1 MVSTNREKN
10 IDFYDEIFE
19 IPWKVESPNWLK
31 SVCYGLIWL
40 AVTMTSDSWSL
51 AADFWSK
58 EKDQHSD
65 GSKLLIA
72 YTLTKKCTWNA
83 PKIPFKCQF
92 KKCMYQKIACVRISL
107 IHLSHFYAWGRP
119 FVFLLS
125 AVCHILKNRLQ
136 YKSTKILHGH
146 QWQVNFFISISV
158 RTDLPNMLSHTVWF
172 DLLIK
177 EELRLKCD
185 LLLISAVV
193 TVKVRD
199 LNFSDV
205 VKPFLYSTWERS
217 CPFISRKPPPRLKAS
232 L

>member
-1 MVSTNREKN
+1 MHVSKNRMCAHKL
-10 IDFYDEIFE
+10 DTCLIFMYE
-19 IPWKVESPNWLK
+19 V
-31 SVCYGLIWL
+31 
-40 AVTMTSDSWSL
+40 D
-51 AADFWSK
+51 
-58 EKDQHSD
+58 
-65 GSKLLIA
+65 LLFFF
-72 YTLTKKCTWNA
+72 CW
-83 PKIPFKCQF
+83 
-92 KKCMYQKIACVRISL
+92 R
-107 IHLSHFYAWGRP
+107 
-119 FVFLLS
+119 FV
-125 AVCHILKNRLQ
+125 ILKNRLQ

-217 CPFISRKPPPRLKAS
+217 CPFISLKPPPRLKAS